1 MEKIDYQRSQ
11 SYHWFSSIYGLQLGH
26 RLVFEPLES
35 RVWTNSWS
43 TFSKLRKF
51 PRSTVNYHNPRG
63 RHSRRI
69 WVLKM
74 LAERLLIVR
83 GPGSCCL
90 VSKYNIPSWNLTVKF
105 YRKQGSTDQN
115 RLVQDQAAYE
125 GIQYKYMYCICTCMT
140 YTVCM
145 NHVWHDGLI
154 WRYPVAV
161 KKEQLIWIG
170 VWNLVFNRTV
180 IWDCIDPLGWN
191 QQSLCPFQFPLM
203 DTLTKD
209 FWVYLPKPLEE

>member
-1 MEKIDYQRSQ
+1 MRNVHILIYDLEKIDYQRSQ

-26 RLVFEPLES
+26 RLVFEPLQS

-115 RLVQDQAAYE
+115 RLVLGQA
-125 GIQYKYMYCICTCMT
+125 
-140 YTVCM
+140 
-145 NHVWHDGLI
+145 
-154 WRYPVAV
+154 
-161 KKEQLIWIG
+161 
-170 VWNLVFNRTV
+170 RTRTGQNFE
-180 IWDCIDPLGWN
+180 IWDRNGPE
-191 QQSLCPFQFPLM
+191 P
-203 DTLTKD
+203 TKFWKSGAPWIPAPD
-209 FWVYLPKPLEE
+209 FIWQRKKQNVMEISG